1 MDYLDKLRFYI
12 RHVDNFLQNKLL
24 LVFKSDEA
32 KLFFEQ
38 AIPEAKFE
46 EISFEEAEN
55 AVQIGIH
62 GKVLSYGYTHML
74 TENEMDELST
84 LNWEHTAKVLAEGNE
99 RFYQEAIK
107 NRKVSPHE

>member
-1 MDYLDKLRFYI
+1 LDKLQFYI

-32 KLFFEQ
+32 KQFFEQ

-55 AVQIGIH
+55 AVRIGIN
-62 GKVLSYGYTHML
+62 GKVLSYGYTQML
-74 TENEMDELST
+74 TENEMNELST
-84 LNWEHTAKVLAEGNE
+84 LNWEHTAKILAEANE
-99 RFYQEAIK
+99 RFYKATIK
-107 NRKVSPHE
+107 NREVNLHG